1 MFNVRTISRPLYMA
15 VYPIKEYL
23 GNYDTPKIPLA
34 EDTEDTPM
42 GRIRKIFISTE
53 YEPLSKELQSLINFT
68 STAALVGIIVGGVTN
83 TRGVAQ
89 QFIDNNEATRFYNH
103 MDAKRSLQDKVTIA
117 FAKGAYKFG
126 WRLSVFCG
134 LYEFIRIMLGAYY
147 GKPSILHYMTGAGIA
162 GFLFKLSLGVKG
174 SLVGLIVGTVLGA
187 IGGFFSLIL
196 IKLTGMSQEDL
207 ERIQYYWSHKRGA
220 VFKEAM
226 GKHLEKEHG
235 EAKALYEE
243 IQNVQKKLSST
254 EIKSNEVDK

>member
-1 MFNVRTISRPLYMA
+1 MFNVRKISRPLYMA

-23 GNYDTPKIPLA
+23 GNFDTPKNPIA
-34 EDTEDTPM
+34 EEIEDTPM
-42 GRIRKIFISTE
+42 GRIRKIFVSTE
-53 YEPLSKELQSLINFT
+53 YEPLSKELQNFINFT
-68 STAALVGIIVGGVTN
+68 STAALVGMIVGGVAN

-103 MDAKRSLQDKVTIA
+103 IDAKRSLQDKVTVA
-117 FAKGAYKFG
+117 FSKGAFKFG

-134 LYEFIRIMLGAYY
+134 VYEFIRIMLNAYY
-147 GKPSILHYMTGAGIA
+147 GKPSILHYMVGAGFA

-187 IGGFFSLIL
+187 IGGSFALLFL
-196 IKLTGMSQEDL
+196 KLTGMSQEDFD
-207 ERIQYYWSHKRGA
+207 RIQYYWSYKKEM

-226 GKHLEKEHG
+226 SKHLEEEHG
-235 EAKALYEE
+235 EAKALYEGNK
-243 IQNVQKKLSST
+243 IVQEQLSST